1 LKPGRTLQHV
11 IYAEDVILLG
21 ENKYDE
27 QKHSIFIIRY
37 EVGLSV

>member
-1 LKPGRTLQHV
+1 V

-21 ENKYDE
+21 KKHKYDE
-27 QKHSIFIIRY
+27 QKHGIFVIRY